1 MPIIKKLVNLTMN
14 KPITSAR
21 ACGKI
26 ILFGEHAVVYNQ
38 PAIAVPLQAIS
49 AVTEVIP
56 TAPGSGFYIVVPQTN
71 REFRFLAP
79 HEGSENSLIYTARL
93 VLNHLHAEEPD
104 VILSLRSTI
113 PQKSGFGSGA
123 AVSIA
128 IVRALGNFLGQS
140 LPDAIVNDIVYE
152 VEKMHHGTPSG
163 IDNTVIAFERPLF
176 FVKNQPN
183 KFIHIKNQQELLV
196 ATLPHSTPTKVTV
209 SDVRYLY
216 TKHPRR
222 VQRIF
227 RRIGDIAQQARIA
240 LETGEVSNL
249 GSLMNENHKLL
260 KRLTVS
266 DSMTDKLC
274 RSALK
279 AGALGAK
286 LSGGGRGGNMIA
298 LVTPETRGM
307 VNDVLLK
314 HGAIRVIHTTLE

>member
-1 MPIIKKLVNLTMN
+1 MN
-14 KPITSAR
+14 RPITSAR

-38 PAIAVPLQAIS
+38 PAIAIPLQAI
-49 AVTEVIP
+49 EVVVEAKATP
-56 TAPGSGFYIVVPQTN
+56 TGTGFRVLIPQTN
-71 REFRFLAP
+71 REFRFLP
-79 HEGSENSLIYTARL
+79 THEGSENGLIYTARL
-93 VLNHLHAEEPD
+93 VLEHLQAKEPD
-104 VILSLRSTI
+104 VTLSLHSTI

-123 AVSIA
+123 AVSTAIA
-128 IVRALGNFLGQS
+128 RSLSSFLGQP
-140 LPDAIVNDIVYE
+140 LDDTTVNNMVYE

-183 KFIHIKNQQELLV
+183 EFIHIEAKVDLLV

-216 TKHPRR
+216 EKHPRR

-227 RRIGDIAQQARIA
+227 RRIGNITLEARLA
-240 LETGEVSNL
+240 LETGDVEAL
-249 GSLMNENHKLL
+249 GPLMNENHKLL

-266 DSMTDKLC
+266 DSLTDKLC
-274 RSALK
+274 RAALR

-286 LSGGGRGGNMIA
+286 LSGGGRGGNIIA
-298 LVTPETRGM
+298 LITPETRG
-307 VNDVLLK
+307 DVTDALLK
-314 HGAIRVIHTTLE
+314 HGAMRVIHTTLE

>member
-1 MPIIKKLVNLTMN
+1 MN
-14 KPITSAR
+14 KSITTAR

-38 PAIAVPLQAIS
+38 PAIAVPLQAI
-49 AVTEVIP
+49 AAMVEVLP
-56 TAPGSGFYIVVPQTN
+56 TKAGSGLRISVPQTQ
-71 REFRFLAP
+71 REFRFLEA
-79 HEGSENSLIYTARL
+79 HEGSENGLIVTARL
-93 VLNHLHAEEPD
+93 VLKKLQAPEPD
-104 VILSLRSTI
+104 ISLVLHSTI

-128 IVRALGNFLGQS
+128 IARALSSYLGQP
-140 LPDAIVNDIVYE
+140 LDDAIVNDIVYE

-163 IDNTVIAFERPLF
+163 IDNTVIAFEKPLY
-176 FVKNQPN
+176 FVKTRPN
-183 KFIHIKNQQELLV
+183 EFIHINGKFHFLV

-216 TKHPRR
+216 EKHPRR

-227 RRIGDIAQQARIA
+227 RRVGELTNEARLA
-240 LETGEVSNL
+240 LETGNISSL
-249 GSLMNENHKLL
+249 GPLMNENHKLL

-266 DSMTDKLC
+266 DSMTDKMC
-274 RSALK
+274 RAAVR

-298 LVTPETRGM
+298 LVTDETRGPVADALM
-307 VNDVLLK
+307 K
-314 HGAIRVIHTTLE
+314 HGAVRVIHTSLEATKKTTQ